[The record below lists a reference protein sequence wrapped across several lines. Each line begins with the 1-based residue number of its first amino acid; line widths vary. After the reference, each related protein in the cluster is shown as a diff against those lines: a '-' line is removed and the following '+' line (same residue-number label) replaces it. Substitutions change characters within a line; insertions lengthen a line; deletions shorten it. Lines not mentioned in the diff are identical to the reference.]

1 MDRCVLLF
9 SFSFQEG
16 RENIKRRLG
25 AKWNYDAACWNHV
38 VGAFEEGGVSVRQI
52 ELLEWLIVVI

>member
-1 MDRCVLLF
+1 VRNEIV
-9 SFSFQEG
+9 S
-16 RENIKRRLG
+16 
-25 AKWNYDAACWNHV
+25 YDAACWNHV